1 MHVRGLFEV
10 SAPEPLMVKGLD
22 EPVVSY
28 LVAKAKPRSFRVA
41 RRGIEGV
48 ATRMIGREAELEAL
62 QAAFRRLLAERRL
75 VGVSVVAEA
84 GIGKSRLLDEFQAWT
99 EDHPETVYLFR
110 GRASPQTKNQ
120 PFGLLRDIIGW
131 RLQLADDDTLD
142 EAKVKFEQGLI
153 PLFADEPE
161 FAEGQAHLL
170 GHLIGLDWKESPH
183 VRAILDDPSRFATA
197 RSTLQHR
204 CSAG

>member
-1 MHVRGLFEV
+1 VRIGNV
-10 SAPEPLMVKGLD
+10 GYV
-22 EPVVSY
+22 PVR
-28 LVAKAKPRSFRVA
+28 RS
-41 RRGIEGV
+41 
-48 ATRMIGREAELEAL
+48 TPAL
-62 QAAFRRLLAERRL
+62 QGRGAQLDVLRDAMARAAARHLT
-75 VGVSVVAEA
+75 VVIVEGEA

-183 VRAILDDPSRFATA
+183 VRAILDDPSRSATA